1 MDENRNESE
10 NVDVERAVALIGEGA
25 LLLDVREDDEWEAGH
40 APAARHVALSSVPD
54 VLDDLLTVQ
63 TVICVCRSGGR
74 SSRAARFLREHG
86 VRALNLDG
94 GMIAWHA
101 AGAEMLSDAG
111 EPYVA

>member
-1 MDENRNESE
+1 
-10 NVDVERAVALIGEGA
+10 
-25 LLLDVREDDEWEAGH
+25 VREDDEWEAGH

-54 VLDDLLTVQ
+54 VLDDLSTGQ
-63 TVICVCRSGGR
+63 TVICVCRSGAR
-74 SSRAARFLREHG
+74 SARAARFLREHG

-111 EPYVA
+111 EPHVA